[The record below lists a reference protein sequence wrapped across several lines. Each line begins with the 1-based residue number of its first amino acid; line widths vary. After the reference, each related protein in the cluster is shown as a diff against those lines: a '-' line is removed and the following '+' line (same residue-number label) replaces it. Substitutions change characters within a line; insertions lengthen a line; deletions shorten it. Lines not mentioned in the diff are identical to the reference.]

1 MEQLL
6 NYQSHAFVRDISV
19 FINWDVQNVIL
30 RHDMTIPFRKEFV
43 QFKITTSDNS
53 KQIKI
58 FKNVVKAL

>member
-30 RHDMTIPFRKEFV
+30 RHDMTIPLRKELV
-43 QFKITTSDNS
+43 HAKITTSND
-53 KQIKI
+53 
-58 FKNVVKAL
+58 